1 MNALRIVS
9 NTEWKKWGQI
19 DPLYAVASWDGK
31 RKDGKEPWTKE
42 EFYKL
47 GQSDCKDFVEHWEKY
62 GVDRTSCLEIGCG
75 AGRLTMHLS
84 RYFQTV
90 HAIDASQGMIDYARE
105 HILSSSVMFYLSDG
119 LNIPLRDNS
128 ASAVFS
134 THVFQHFDSLSHA
147 TAYFC
152 EIYRVLT
159 PGGSLMIHLPV
170 YNWPTMP
177 GVFDTLYSL
186 REYIGDIRAWAWRHL
201 SELGIL
207 APTMR
212 GLKYPVSYLYNTL
225 TKQGF
230 THIEISFFAVRS
242 NGSLHPCVFAR
253 KPVDKLG

>member
-1 MNALRIVS
+1 
-9 NTEWKKWGQI
+9 
-19 DPLYAVASWDGK
+19 
-31 RKDGKEPWTKE
+31 
-42 EFYKL
+42 
-47 GQSDCKDFVEHWEKY
+47 
-62 GVDRTSCLEIGCG
+62 
-75 AGRLTMHLS
+75 MHLS

-90 HAIDASQGMIDYARE
+90 HAIDVSQGMIDYARE

-128 ASAVFS
+128 VSAVFS
-134 THVFQHFDSLSHA
+134 THVFQHFNSLSHA

-159 PGGSLMIHLPV
+159 PGSSLMIHLPV

-177 GVFDTLYSL
+177 GVFDTLYGF
-186 REYIGDIRAWAWRHL
+186 RKYISDIKAWAWRHL
-201 SELGIL
+201 SELGIV
-207 APTMR
+207 APPMR
-212 GLKYPVSYLYNTL
+212 GLQYSVSYLYNTL

-242 NGSLHPCVFAR
+242 NGAVHPCVFAR